1 MAIAVYDP
9 ILFGDTN
16 GDLGLRSRA
25 AGQDISLHLAGIGD
39 TQTLI
44 GDSGGLRWRAIGGDD
59 SLESFA
65 YGGSLVVGDASLIVE
80 RARGGNDDVL
90 ATSVVNAVAVGD
102 ALELRGAAVGGN
114 DSVDARGNVAAA
126 YGDAGVMSGAARGGN
141 DLVTGAALPLTTAY
155 LYGDAEI
162 LSGRA
167 VGGNDTVSAIVF
179 GALGVNT
186 EMYGDGASLLG
197 YSKGGND
204 LLVGA
209 SGNEWMWG
217 DAATIGPLA
226 KPGADTFVFSP
237 MNGTDVV
244 WDFQRG
250 LDHVELSGFGFTEFA
265 DFADDISYS
274 VEGASITFGARQDIT
289 LIGVH
294 ELNAEDFILV

>member
-9 ILFGDTN
+9 ILFGDTS

-25 AGQDISLHLAGIGD
+25 AGQDISLHLANLGD
-39 TQTLI
+39 TQTVI
-44 GDSGGLRWRAIGGDD
+44 GDSGSLRWRAIGGDD
-59 SLESFA
+59 NLDSFA

-102 ALELRGAAVGGN
+102 ALELRGFAIGGN
-114 DSVDARGNVAAA
+114 DSVDARGNLAAA
-126 YGDAGVMSGAARGGN
+126 YGDAGRLSGAARGGN
-141 DLVTGAALPLTTAY
+141 DFVTGAALPLTTTY
-155 LYGDAEI
+155 LFGDAEI

-167 VGGNDTVSAIVF
+167 VGGNDTLSAIVF
-179 GALGVNT
+179 GALGVTT

-209 SGNEWMWG
+209 GGNEWMWG

-226 KPGADTFVFSP
+226 ITGADTFVFSP
-237 MNGTDVV
+237 MNGTDVI
-244 WDFQRG
+244 WDFERG
-250 LDHVELSGFGFTEFA
+250 LDHIKLAGFGFTEFA

-274 VEGASITFGARQDIT
+274 VEGASITFGARQNVT
-289 LIGVH
+289 LVGIS
-294 ELNAEDFILV
+294 ELTADNFILA